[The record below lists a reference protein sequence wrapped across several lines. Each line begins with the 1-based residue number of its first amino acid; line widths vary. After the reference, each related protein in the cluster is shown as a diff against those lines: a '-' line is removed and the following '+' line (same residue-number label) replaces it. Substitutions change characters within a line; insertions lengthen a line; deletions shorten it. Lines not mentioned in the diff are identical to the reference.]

1 MRPHRIINI
10 EDLRLAARRSLPRVI
25 FDYID
30 GGAEGEVTM
39 RENLRAFER
48 VTFQPK

>member
-1 MRPHRIINI
+1 MRPNRIINI

-39 RENLRAFER
+39 RENLRAFELSLIHI
-48 VTFQPK
+48 